1 MGSSSLSSSSPP
13 VGGVA
18 GAISSS
24 ESELSELELELELE
38 LLDDLLSLSL
48 SELSESEESELSE
61 SGTLLFFFFLA
72 AATAASSSAFF
83 LRLLRGLA
91 GLRDLLRRLQFL
103 ALALAGLVHGLLLD
117 LLAALLHHLLHDVGT
132 IGVAAASRF
141 RVGRGRPVGVSR
153 VLLQSLLRKDV
164 AVSTLV
170 CDGTRNDR
178 YRRGRRSVR
187 RRERGADSSP
197 LPPQLT

>member
-83 LRLLRGLA
+83 LDCFDDLPAFATCFVVSNSLRLRLPGSCMVSSSTF
-91 GLRDLLRRLQFL
+91 LLLFFTTFCMMSVRLGWRRL
-103 ALALAGLVHGLLLD
+103 ADSVSGAGGLS
-117 LLAALLHHLLHDVGT
+117 
-132 IGVAAASRF
+132 ASRECF
-141 RVGRGRPVGVSR
+141 CSR
-153 VLLQSLLRKDV
+153 F
-164 AVSTLV
+164 
-170 CDGTRNDR
+170 
-178 YRRGRRSVR
+178 
-187 RRERGADSSP
+187 
-197 LPPQLT
+197 